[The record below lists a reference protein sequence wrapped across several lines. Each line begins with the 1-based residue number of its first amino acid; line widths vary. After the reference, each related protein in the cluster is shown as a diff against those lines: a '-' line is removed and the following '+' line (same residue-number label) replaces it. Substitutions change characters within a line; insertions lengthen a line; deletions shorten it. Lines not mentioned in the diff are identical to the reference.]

1 MCDYSLCGLPTRLA
15 QEGEELVVL
24 RFSTGSVGLASPA
37 ELSRYRTIEAH
48 RTFWQRVKSYFDP
61 PARGPAM
68 TAVCIPPGARL
79 LMKDI
84 PKDLQC
90 RWDVPESQNVVF
102 FQTNAEVNA
111 YRDAIQFPNGEH
123 LLLQELREGLR
134 IRVVSLSGCTFVEEP
149 ELAMH
154 FR

>member
-15 QEGEELVVL
+15 VEGEELVVL

-37 ELSRYRTIEAH
+37 ELSHFREMTAH

-61 PARGPAM
+61 PSRGPAL
-68 TAVCIPPGARL
+68 TAVCIPPGASL

-90 RWDVPESQNVVF
+90 RWDVPESESVVF
-102 FQTNAEVNA
+102 VQTNAQVNA
-111 YRDAIQFPNGEH
+111 YRDAIQFPNGEQ

-134 IRVVSLSGCTFVEEP
+134 MRVVSLAGSNYAYEP
-149 ELAMH
+149 EMTMH